1 MSKYTTQVRWIIDS
15 MANDNTITI
24 DQRIDKVSNDI
35 FGVYPI
41 WTASYKPI
49 LQRKILKHYY
59 TREIG
64 YEVVGLWKL
73 YLNERMNLIMPY
85 YNQIYQTTVK
95 DYDYL
100 SDTNITENMDYD
112 RKRDELEESS
122 SKTTAEN
129 TSTDKTLL
137 SDFPQANY
145 AGQDYGT
152 GLSEGNGT
160 ATGKSTGDVDILLN
174 ETIADTKLLTRKG
187 AGGARSQTEMLM
199 QYRNSII
206 NIDFQIIRIL
216 KDLFM
221 TIY

>member
-1 MSKYTTQVRWIIDS
+1 MSKYTTELRWIIDS
-15 MANDNTITI
+15 MANDNSLSI

-35 FGVYPI
+35 FGIYPI
-41 WTASYKPI
+41 WAVSYQPI

-85 YNQIYQTTVK
+85 YNQIYLTTVK

-112 RKRDELEESS
+112 RKRDETGESNS
-122 SKTTAEN
+122 NATINNS
-129 TSTDKTLL
+129 STDNTLL

-152 GLSEGNGT
+152 GLSENTGT
-160 ATGKSTGDVDILLN
+160 DTGKSTSDIDSVVN
-174 ETIADTKLLTRKG
+174 ETIADTKLLTKKG

-206 NIDFQIIRIL
+206 NIDLQIIREL